1 MGRTPAESRVHGDN
15 TVNTA
20 PKVYSPEGDEADT
33 CMGGA
38 VSGVLVGSSHS
49 SRSMAVF
56 SARPAQL
63 HFHLRYFM
71 QDKAGRICVVPA
83 LIPREKHLRDR
94 FAADAAFPSRF

>member
-1 MGRTPAESRVHGDN
+1 MHGRGGERGIGRQQPLEPLHGR
-15 TVNTA
+15 
-20 PKVYSPEGDEADT
+20 
-33 CMGGA
+33 
-38 VSGVLVGSSHS
+38 
-49 SRSMAVF
+49 RSVF